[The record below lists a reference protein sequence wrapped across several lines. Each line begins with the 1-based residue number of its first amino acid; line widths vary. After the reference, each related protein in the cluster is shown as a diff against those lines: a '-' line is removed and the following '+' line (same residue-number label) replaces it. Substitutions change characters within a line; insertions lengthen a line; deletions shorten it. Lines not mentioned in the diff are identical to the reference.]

1 MNTGRQIEIHTN
13 KTLSLENALVKDIVI
28 FNAEVEG
35 SEDSDVML
43 PDVIAEK
50 MRNEIIFS
58 GATPV
63 GPLIQRTWTS
73 ADKGALIISLL
84 LQADR
89 YIDDVNPIYR
99 MEPLIKVSNCL
110 YTRFNGFQDDIK
122 YAYQKLE
129 VVAYEE
135 NIKINGNSYIVFLG
149 PKDDGTIT
157 TDIFMERE
165 EG

>member
-1 MNTGRQIEIHTN
+1 MNTGRHIEIHTN

-73 ADKGALIISLL
+73 IAS
-84 LQADR
+84 Q
-89 YIDDVNPIYR
+89 
-99 MEPLIKVSNCL
+99 
-110 YTRFNGFQDDIK
+110 
-122 YAYQKLE
+122 
-129 VVAYEE
+129 
-135 NIKINGNSYIVFLG
+135 
-149 PKDDGTIT
+149 
-157 TDIFMERE
+157 
-165 EG
+165 